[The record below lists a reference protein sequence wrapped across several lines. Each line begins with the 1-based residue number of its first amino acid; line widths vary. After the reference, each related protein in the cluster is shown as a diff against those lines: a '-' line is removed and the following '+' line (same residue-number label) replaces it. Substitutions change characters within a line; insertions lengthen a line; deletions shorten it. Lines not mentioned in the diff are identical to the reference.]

1 MGLLD
6 RDGVPI
12 ELRLWQSMGYLIWLS
27 REVIL
32 ANISVIKILMRRQLV
47 IRRAIFD
54 IRTSP
59 QTNLGKVIMANSI
72 TLTPGTV
79 TTKVHEGS
87 MQVHALVDPGL
98 NDPTIRAIDTRV
110 RGLEGLDV

>member
-12 ELRLWQSMGYLIWLS
+12 ELGLRQSVGYLIWLS

-32 ANISVIKILMRRQLV
+32 ANVSVIKILMRRQLV
-47 IRRAIFD
+47 IRRAIFE
-54 IRTSP
+54 IPTSP
-59 QTNLGKVIMANSI
+59 RTNVGKVIMANSI

-79 TTKVHEGS
+79 TTKVQQGS

-98 NDPTIRAIDTRV
+98 NDPTIRSIDARV
-110 RGLEGLDV
+110 SCLEGSDA